1 MATFNAPL
9 GDNEIT
15 MKTGKGNYNEHA
27 LLQARAIEPALAL
40 LPDLSSHASISIVDY
55 GCSQGSNSLIPLK
68 ALLSTLPAN
77 STVSLTLNDQPF
89 NDWNTV
95 SRTLHSRE
103 DEITR
108 GGDLKLIL
116 NISPNSFYNQVIQD
130 ASVDIALSW
139 SALSYL
145 QHYLPTPPFS
155 SLPEMVTRRKQRNTA
170 QAHIDLINLL
180 RLRALE
186 IKKGGYFIAT
196 LGGMKEGDGGENIAS
211 APTTYAMMKALQ
223 DLVAA
228 GTMTTTQLLGMDPP
242 IHERTVTELRGSLD
256 SVSDLWTI
264 QHISTQTIIHPAW
277 DSLQASQKSEQ
288 DYKEYA
294 ESIVDWVFS
303 AFEWYIIKGLR
314 VAEEEKGPRK
324 PVTDEERMVLDD
336 LIERCKKYV
345 REEFKDLPCQVEYL
359 YFKLVRN

>member
-1 MATFNAPL
+1 MATSNAHL

-27 LLQARAIEPALAL
+27 LLQARAIEPALSL
-40 LPDLSSHASISIVDY
+40 LPDLSSHRTISIVDY

-95 SRTLHSRE
+95 SRTLSSRE

-108 GGDLKLIL
+108 SGDLKLFL
-116 NISPNSFYNQVIQD
+116 KLSPKSFYNQVVED

-155 SLPEMVTRRKQRNTA
+155 SLAEMVTKRKQRNTA
-170 QAHIDLINLL
+170 QAHIDLIKLL
-180 RLRALE
+180 QLRACE
-186 IKKGGYFIAT
+186 VRKGGYFIAT
-196 LGGMKEGDGGENIAS
+196 LGGTKEDGGEIAS

-228 GTMTTTQLLGMDPP
+228 GKMTTEQLLGMDPP
-242 IHERTVTELRGSLD
+242 IHERTITELRDSLD
-256 SVSDLWTI
+256 AVSDLWTI
-264 QHISTQTIIHPAW
+264 QHISTQTITHPAW
-277 DSLQASQKSEQ
+277 DTLQAGNKTDE
-288 DYKEYA
+288 DYREYA
-294 ESIVDWVFS
+294 ETIVDWVFS
-303 AFEWYIIKGLR
+303 AFEWYIVKGLR
-314 VAEEEKGPRK
+314 VKEEEKGPRK
-324 PVTDEERMVLDD
+324 PVTDEERRVLDN
-336 LIERCKKYV
+336 LIERCKVYV
-345 REEFKDLPCQVEYL
+345 REEFRDLPCQIEYL